1 MKRKEK
7 VIYFQDELNDEF
19 STAKIT
25 PKKIDG
31 KYKYIHKNPFWFVLR
46 FVLYR
51 MIAIPFGWL
60 FLKLK
65 FQHKIVNRKL
75 LKQARKTGAY
85 IYGNHTQAS
94 ADPFVPT
101 MLTFPNSA
109 YIIVHP
115 SNVSQKGVGWVIPYL
130 GALPLP
136 DDITATR
143 HFMEALNYHARKNH
157 FIVIYPEAHIWPYYT
172 GIRPFKSTS
181 FKYPIKY
188 DKPVYCFT
196 NTYRKVG
203 KTGKKAKMVTYVDGP
218 FYPSKN
224 LPPKE
229 MEQDLRNQVYNK
241 MLERSKLSN
250 IEIIKYVKAEEKE
263 KEKNND

>member
-1 MKRKEK
+1 MKGKEK
-7 VIYFQDELNDEF
+7 VIYFTDELNDEF

-31 KYKYIHKNPFWFVLR
+31 KFKYLHKNPFWYVLR

-51 MIAIPFGWL
+51 LIAIPFGWL

-65 FQHKIVNRKL
+65 FHHKIKNRQV

-101 MLTFPNSA
+101 MLTFPKSA
-109 YIIVHP
+109 YLIVHP
-115 SNVSQKGVGWVIPYL
+115 SNVSIKGVGWAMPYL

-143 HFMEALNYHARKNH
+143 HFMEALNHFANKNKNV
-157 FIVIYPEAHIWPYYT
+157 VIYPEAHIWPYYT

-181 FKYPIKY
+181 FKYPIKFN
-188 DKPVYCFT
+188 KPVFCFT
-196 NTYRKVG
+196 NTYQKR
-203 KTGKKAKMVTYVDGP
+203 GKKVKMVTYVDGP
-218 FYPSKN
+218 FYPDKKLS
-224 LPPKE
+224 LKE
-229 MEQDLRNQVYNK
+229 QEQDLRNQVYEQ
-241 MLERSKLSN
+241 MTERSKLNN
-250 IEIIKYVKAEEKE
+250 IDVIKYIRKNEKE
-263 KEKNND
+263 ETND